1 MKYSSLAFIITGNF
15 NNKYRGPYL
24 RLNEFL
30 SHLNLDDFNNCD
42 IDVYIPSIINRKSN
56 FYYKNKN
63 INVIQISPKII
74 DFYFFFKF
82 LIFNQLP
89 LQSIIYFRNELVNA
103 LKKYDKIHLIT
114 SRVYLNVK
122 GKYENKTSID
132 FIDSLALNMN
142 RYKRVSKNFLMKFLY
157 KFEANRMKKF
167 EKEISYNIN
176 NSIIISKFDRNFINR
191 NIEIIEGF
199 CHVPDK
205 IETNY
210 PNKINKKYFC
220 FSGNLKYKSN
230 ITAIK
235 FFINEIYPHLEK
247 EIKDSFYI
255 IGKTPSSNFDKF
267 IKKNDIKFLYDV
279 KNIYPF
285 LRDAH
290 FTIAPMKDGSGQNK
304 LLTLLH

>member
-122 GKYENKTSID
+122 GKYEN
-132 FIDSLALNMN
+132 
-142 RYKRVSKNFLMKFLY
+142 RHR
-157 KFEANRMKKF
+157 
-167 EKEISYNIN
+167 
-176 NSIIISKFDRNFINR
+176 
-191 NIEIIEGF
+191 
-199 CHVPDK
+199 
-205 IETNY
+205 
-210 PNKINKKYFC
+210 
-220 FSGNLKYKSN
+220 
-230 ITAIK
+230 
-235 FFINEIYPHLEK
+235 
-247 EIKDSFYI
+247 
-255 IGKTPSSNFDKF
+255 
-267 IKKNDIKFLYDV
+267 
-279 KNIYPF
+279 
-285 LRDAH
+285 
-290 FTIAPMKDGSGQNK
+290 
-304 LLTLLH
+304 